1 MQRRIVRPLILALTL
16 VAALATPAL
25 GHVHAISNAQCAPT
39 GVLSGALQALVVGAP
54 GRPAAQIPQ
63 TASGRTG
70 AAWTG
75 QGGSFVANGTNC

>member
-25 GHVHAISNAQCAPT
+25 GHVHGISNAQCAPD
-39 GVLSGALQALVVGAP
+39 GVLSGALQAAVVGAP
-54 GRPAAQIPQ
+54 GRPVAPIPQ

-70 AAWTG
+70 SDWTG
-75 QGGSFVANGTNC
+75 QGGTFSANGTNC